1 MEKIEYLARQQ
12 YLSRIYSRL
21 LAARPQSLAIIGDWQ
36 MGKTS
41 LLQYVC
47 KPEVYTKFNAGGANP
62 LFVLYDLK
70 QNKPDW
76 QTVMAEIISQLAA
89 KIETKPET
97 DDLYQTLLK
106 QVTELH
112 TRYSI
117 CILLDNF
124 ELLTQNPDTPLEF
137 FSFLRSLANT
147 YKLAFITASRA
158 SLQSLCVSP
167 DVCESP
173 FFNIFTNLELKGMSG
188 IECTALIDRH
198 GLGSYSDIAFE
209 LTGGHPG
216 LLIQLVNWLGEA
228 SSGLPQDKVQAGFA
242 KTAEPYCQEWF
253 EQFTQ
258 DYKEILI
265 ATAHQQRIAPD
276 KQYLV
281 ETLKRKGYLS
291 AEGRLMSSLFAES
304 ICNNHTPVKGG
315 MFARLFHRRGEN
327 S

>member
-21 LAARPQSLAIIGDWQ
+21 LATRPQSIAIIGDWQ
-36 MGKTS
+36 MGKSS
-41 LLQYVC
+41 LLEYIC
-47 KPEVYTKFNAGGANP
+47 KPEVFTKYNTGGANP
-62 LFVLYDLK
+62 LFVLYDIK

-76 QTVMAEIISQLAA
+76 QHVMSEIIAELAA
-89 KIETKPET
+89 KTDTKAET
-97 DDLYQTLLK
+97 DDCYQTLLK

-112 TRYSI
+112 TGYSI

-173 FFNIFTNLELKGMSG
+173 FFNIFTNLELKGMSML
-188 IECTALIDRH
+188 ECTTIFDSSSLKI
-198 GLGSYSDIAFE
+198 YTDIAFE

-216 LLIQLVNWLGEA
+216 LLKQLIHWLDANTGISTDEMQSA
-228 SSGLPQDKVQAGFA
+228 FGKVC
-242 KTAEPYCQEWF
+242 EPYCREWF

-258 DYKEILI
+258 EYKEVLI
-265 ATAHQQRIAPD
+265 ALANQQKVASD

-281 ETLKRKGYLS
+281 ETLKRKGYLTTES
-291 AEGRLMSSLFAES
+291 KLMSNLFAEH
-304 ICNNHTPVKGG
+304 ICNNHPPTKGG
-315 MFARLFHRRGEN
+315 MFARLFHRN
-327 S
+327 